1 MTDYVL
7 ILEDYPVS
15 KGPAVCQAFR
25 ECFSWGPPWSDG
37 SRPDGYWELLLVPPG
52 EYTARSERKAKET
65 QEALAKIGV
74 RATVRPH
81 IPAAVR
87 ALVEWLADAGGLSWA
102 ERSAI
107 EHDPKFLALVAAL

>member
-7 ILEDYPVS
+7 TLEDYPVS
-15 KGPAVCQAFR
+15 KGPAVCQVFR
-25 ECFSWGPPWSDG
+25 ACFSWEPHSPNGV
-37 SRPDGYWELLLVPPG
+37 RPDGYLEMLLVPPG
-52 EYTARSERKAKET
+52 EYTARSERGANET

-74 RATVRPH
+74 RATVRPQ

-102 ERSAI
+102 ERAAI